1 MIDNEKQIEDLKERL
16 LVQFER
22 MMNQQ
27 ILIDELTEAGEAV
40 VIAID
45 KSRHCNWEDWTA
57 SDELTKAIE
66 EWDYIQDHRQSMAD
80 WHKRQNMHAPG
91 KESL

>member
-1 MIDNEKQIEDLKERL
+1 MIDNGKQIEDLKERL

-22 MMNQQ
+22 MMEQQ
-27 ILIDELTEAGEAV
+27 ILIDEITEAGEA
-40 VIAID
+40 IRDAID
-45 KSRHCNWEDWTA
+45 ESRHCNWGDWTS
-57 SDELTKAIE
+57 SDELTKAID

-80 WHKRQNMHAPG
+80 WRGRQNMHPPC

>member
-1 MIDNEKQIEDLKERL
+1 MIDNEKQIENLKERL

-27 ILIDELTEAGEAV
+27 ILIDELTEAGEA
-40 VIAID
+40 IRDAID
-45 KSRHCNWEDWTA
+45 ESRNRNQGDWTS
-57 SDELTKAIE
+57 SDELTKAIW
-66 EWDYIQDHRQSMAD
+66 EWDYIQEHEQGLAD
-80 WHKRQNMHAPG
+80 WHERQNMHPPC

>member
-27 ILIDELTEAGEAV
+27 ILIDELTKAGEA
-40 VIAID
+40 IRDAID
-45 KSRHCNWEDWTA
+45 ESRNCNRGECTA
-57 SDELTKAIE
+57 SDELTKAAE
-66 EWDYIQDHRQSMAD
+66 EWDYIQEHRQGMAD
-80 WHKRQNMHAPG
+80 WHKRHNM
-91 KESL
+91 